1 MERLILK
8 RAKMFEWERQ
18 SQELRDILEVDR
30 MKKYRASE
38 QFFFLK
44 KKQTNISQVG
54 EKVEAPI

>member
-1 MERLILK
+1 MSDEDKKIMERLILK

-38 QFFFLK
+38 QFFF
-44 KKQTNISQVG
+44 
-54 EKVEAPI
+54 